1 MLTTSLSDL
10 EEQNGMQ
17 IMFINQLKTTTTT
30 TKSNLYIFYIYTFN
44 NKVHNVN

>member
-17 IMFINQLKTTTTT
+17 IMFINQLKTTAT
-30 TKSNLYIFYIYTFN
+30 TKSYLYIRR
-44 NKVHNVN
+44 